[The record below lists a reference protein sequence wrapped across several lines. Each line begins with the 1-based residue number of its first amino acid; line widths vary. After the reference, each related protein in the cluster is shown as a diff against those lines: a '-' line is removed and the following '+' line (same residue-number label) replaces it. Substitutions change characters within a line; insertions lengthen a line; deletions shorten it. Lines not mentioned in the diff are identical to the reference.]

1 VGGFGWVRVAVV
13 ALVSAALVALAPTTA
28 SQAAPGDITLT
39 GSISSTSGAEF
50 RWVDV
55 YGPGGWLLVNH
66 QGDTFS
72 VTGPPGEY
80 TVYVYESGGPQGDD
94 WSFEG
99 ETQPTL
105 YQEDSTI
112 QVTVPLHTLALDVQN
127 ASGSPVPANVDLS
140 CSNATPPGW
149 QYADTYAN
157 RDVNGVSSF
166 LVANHA
172 AGNDDCALS
181 VQPDAGSLRTFR
193 VPGNASTYTAVVN
206 GGLHVQ
212 GTVSDGLG
220 HAAPAGVYV
229 YAYSA
234 DGQMLDSWTR
244 TDAAGHY
251 DLYVEPGSYRF
262 DTSSAASSTLAY
274 YYVNTTPIDVTSDR
288 SLDLS
293 PVIDTLTVHARTPGG
308 QPAPSSAQLVCA
320 GTPTGQT
327 LIEWQSTQSVAVTGA
342 DLTLPG
348 TSTDDG
354 SCSLTLHPDAGLS
367 SSTSVSIPN
376 GGDEVTVVVNPGIT
390 ITGQVT
396 VPGIAT
402 FTDATVTVHSSSF
415 GNSFTAAVAPDGSF
429 TMTHVP
435 PGDDLVSVDVNDAT
449 VGNFDFQRQMTL
461 SDGDHVALAPDLD
474 MLNLYLL
481 GPTGDP
487 GTGSARLSCSGDNGD
502 VNSFTSTVTTRS
514 GTGQLRLPGYAADG
528 SDCSLVV
535 TWADGTV
542 VNRQVTL
549 DPNVDTAVTLL
560 RNGVTLKSDPFTS
573 KDDDGVADALEAY
586 APNMGDGNSDGTPDY
601 LQADVA
607 SLPEDGGVLGAPEAD
622 YLTVAGPD
630 GSEMFSVATDEVTGA
645 RMAWGGGTQSVAGPP
660 DGTELPKGF
669 LDFEVR
675 NVAPGS
681 TTKVVIFYDS
691 TARMNSYST
700 YNPANGAWSQL
711 PANRVKINAK
721 SIELTLTD
729 GGIGDV
735 DGLANG
741 RVRHPGGG
749 SRVDDVYPVVSGRA
763 LTAPNEKGWYDSS
776 VTVRWSVTDDQAA
789 AISAPPDTVVSVEG
803 DDVAATSGQ
812 VCDRRGNCSTGQL
825 QHLRIDKTPPSVTVE
840 GPVDGAQYT
849 LGSVPARR
857 CSATDPGGSGVP
869 AGSCDVAVS
878 GGTSAGVGTV
888 TATATATDRAGNVKR
903 KAVTYTVVYDAGGL
917 VAPAPGSKMKTF
929 ARGSTVVVRLK
940 IRDAGGAT
948 VTPATAPAWVKP
960 VAKGKATG
968 KPNQPA
974 NDAKPDKGAVLIHRG
989 QFWEYR
995 WGTAAAK
1002 KGKAYVI
1009 TVRLDDG
1016 TSRSVTVGI
1025 S

>member
-1 VGGFGWVRVAVV
+1 MGFGWVRVAVV

-28 SQAAPGDITLT
+28 SQAAPGDITIT
-39 GSISSTSGAEF
+39 GSISSISGAQYLY
-50 RWVDV
+50 VDV
-55 YGPGGWLLVNH
+55 YGPGGALLLDHEGN
-66 QGDTFS
+66 TFS
-72 VTGPPGEY
+72 ATGPPGEY
-80 TVYVYESGGPQGDD
+80 TVYVYEYDGPQGND
-94 WSFEG
+94 WSFSG
-99 ETQPTL
+99 ETTPTV
-105 YQEDSTI
+105 YDHDTSI
-112 QVTVPLHTLALDVQN
+112 QITVPLHTLALSVQN
-127 ASGSPVPANVDLS
+127 ANGSPVPANVDLE
-140 CSNATPPGW
+140 CYDATPSGW
-149 QYADTYAN
+149 SYADTYAN

-172 AGNDDCALS
+172 GGDDDCDLT
-181 VQPDAGSLRTFR
+181 VQPTAGTFRTFV
-193 VPGNASTYTAVVN
+193 VPGNASSYTAVVN
-206 GGLHVQ
+206 AGEHVQ

-220 HAAPAGVYV
+220 HAAPAGAYV
-229 YAYSA
+229 YAYDQS
-234 DGQMLDSWTR
+234 GQSLTSWTQ

-251 DLYVEPGSYRF
+251 DLYLEPRTYVF
-262 DTSSAASSTLAY
+262 ETSSTTSPALNN
-274 YYVNTTPIDVTSDR
+274 YYVQTTALDVTSDR
-288 SLDLS
+288 SLDLA

-308 QPAPSSAQLVCA
+308 QPASSTAQLDCGGA
-320 GTPTGQT
+320 PSGQT
-327 LIEWQSTQSVAVTGA
+327 LVEWQSTSSIAVGA

-348 TSTDDG
+348 TATSNG
-354 SCSLTLHPDAGLS
+354 NCSLRLDPDHGLTS
-367 SSTSVSIPN
+367 TTSVSVAD
-376 GGDEVTVVVNPGIT
+376 GGDAITVVVNPGIT

-396 VPGIAT
+396 VPGISG
-402 FTDATVTVHSSSF
+402 FTNATVTVDSSSS
-415 GNSFTAAVAPDGSF
+415 GNSATAPVAADGSF
-429 TMTHVP
+429 TMTEVP
-435 PGDDLVSVDVNDAT
+435 PGQDVVSVDVRDAT

-461 SDGDHVALAPDLD
+461 SEGDHVALAPDLD
-474 MLNLYLL
+474 YLDLYLL

-487 GTGSARLSCSGDNGD
+487 GTGSATLSCSGDNAD

-514 GTGQLRLPGYAADG
+514 GTGQLRLPGYADAG
-528 SDCSLVV
+528 GACSLAV
-535 TWADGTV
+535 TWADNTV

-586 APNMGDGNSDGTPDY
+586 APNMGDGDSDGTPDY

-607 SLPEDGGVLGAPEAD
+607 SLPDDGGVLGAPEAD

-630 GSEMFSVATDEVTGA
+630 DSEMFSVATDEVTGA
-645 RMAWGGGTQSVAGPP
+645 RMVWGGGTQSVAGPP

-763 LTAPNEKGWYDSS
+763 LTAPNEKGWYDGN

-789 AISAPPDTVVSVEG
+789 AIAPPPDTVVSADG
-803 DDVAATSGQ
+803 DDVTATSGQ
-812 VCDRRGNCSTGQL
+812 VCDKRGNCSTGQL
-825 QHLRIDKTPPSVTVE
+825 QHLKIDRTPPTVTID
-840 GPVDGAQYT
+840 GPADGARYT
-849 LGSVPARR
+849 LGAVPARR
-857 CSATDPGGSGVP
+857 CAATDPGGSGVP

-903 KAVTYTVVYDAGGL
+903 KAVSYTVVYDAGGL
-917 VAPAPGSKMKTF
+917 VAPASGSKMKMF
-929 ARGSTVVVRLK
+929 SRGSTVVVRLK

-948 VTPATAPAWVKP
+948 VTPAKAPAWVKP

-1016 TSRSVTVGI
+1016 TSRSVTIGI